1 MLAEYIRDEKTAPY
15 VVICAKDGT
24 RFIVI
29 GNDCK
34 VSYDDTIYDRIA
46 ESDEVTALTKLGLK
60 SEATTKD
67 GESKAD
73 AIAALSAV
81 KTKITAQP

>member
-1 MLAEYIRDEKTAPY
+1 MLAEYIRDEKIAPY
-15 VVICAKDGT
+15 VIICAKDGT

-46 ESDEVTALTKLGLK
+46 ESDEATALAKLGVK
-60 SEATTKD
+60 SETTTKD
-67 GESKAD
+67 GESKTD
-73 AIAALSAV
+73 AIALLTSI
-81 KTKITAQP
+81 TSKISP